1 MQELINFLATSSGRV
16 DKKGEKLAPATI
28 RRYLT
33 ILQSIMTMAWKQEYI
48 SSNPADTRRLEIA
61 KIVTPEV
68 EAFSNEEIAEILK
81 MAQLEPI
88 QTHAVIATAIY
99 TGARR
104 GEIAGLKW
112 EDIDLF

>member
-1 MQELINFLATSSGRV
+1 
-16 DKKGEKLAPATI
+16 
-28 RRYLT
+28 
-33 ILQSIMTMAWKQEYI
+33 MAWKQEYI
-48 SSNPADTRRLEIA
+48 NSNPADTRRLEIS

-88 QTHAVIATAIY
+88 HIHAVIATAIY

-104 GEIAGLKW
+104 GEIAPVLCGRHFHNRVSNRKLDKTQAHQTNASLFLGLLTGK
-112 EDIDLF
+112 I